1 LVRAALILTL
11 LQFGASAATFVQQL
25 FIARVVGATT
35 ETDGYQV
42 SLAMVVF
49 VAQGVI
55 ATALVNA
62 FVPRLATL
70 RREDLDSSRD
80 LAFWAQIT
88 VVVVASV
95 VTAVVWIASPAVVS
109 LAAAGLSPMAHASA
123 VESLRIMMLAIPF
136 AAVSGVYTA
145 SLYASGDLTYVA
157 VAQIVQ
163 NAFAAAFSVIAY
175 GIIGFTA
182 FPLSLV
188 VGTIAGSVALFAR
201 LHQRSLVPSRL
212 STTPPISAGV
222 ISAIAGPFA
231 VPVLGA
237 VPGFVERWFTSFF
250 PIGQIAI
257 LAYAGRI
264 FSVVMTFGVSVGVV
278 ALTRWSEHVAD
289 DRDVRS
295 AETSRNAATAV
306 VFAVTPATVVLLLM
320 PDVLVQAFF
329 GSSAMSSSQLSLMS
343 FVLSVYSLS
352 LLPMAL
358 ITVILRG
365 FYGVGDPNGALN
377 TTAIWV
383 LLWVALDVALVPSY
397 GIVGLAVASVAA
409 VWLALVLGFAKGRR
423 HAWLSVWPAVIM
435 SRETLAIVISS
446 VISVTVAW
454 ALIRHVGM
462 PLGLAVLPVVAA
474 YLAMCAAGGSR
485 IAREVVHRAGGRFH
499 FGGCR

>member
-42 SLAMVVF
+42 ALAMVVF

-62 FVPRLATL
+62 FVPRLASLT
-70 RREDLDSSRD
+70 REDIDSSRAF
-80 LAFWAQIT
+80 AFWAQIT
-88 VVVVASV
+88 VVSVAAV
-95 VTAVVWIASPAVVS
+95 VTAAVWIVSPAVIS

-145 SLYASGDLTYVA
+145 SLYASGELTFVA

-163 NAFAAAFSVIAY
+163 NAFAAAFSVIAF

-182 FPLSLV
+182 LPLSLV

-201 LHQRSLVPSRL
+201 LNSRSLLPSRFRA
-212 STTPPISAGV
+212 SPSISVGL

-231 VPVLGA
+231 VPLLGA

-250 PIGQIAI
+250 PVGQIAI

-264 FSVVMTFGVSVGVV
+264 FSVLMTFGVSVGVV
-278 ALTRWSEHVAD
+278 ALTRWSEDATD
-289 DRDVRS
+289 DRNARS
-295 AETSRNAATAV
+295 AETSRSAATTV
-306 VFAVTPATVVLLLM
+306 LFAVTPATVVLLLM
-320 PDVLVQAFF
+320 PDVLVQALF

-358 ITVILRG
+358 IGVMLRG

-377 TTAIWV
+377 ITAIWV
-383 LLWVALDVALVPSY
+383 LLWVALDVAFVPSY

-409 VWLALVLGFAKGRR
+409 VWLALVLGLAQRRR
-423 HAWLSVWPAVIM
+423 HPWLSVWPAVIM

-446 VISVTVAW
+446 VISVAVAW
-454 ALIRHVGM
+454 ALIRQVGL
-462 PLGLAVLPVVAA
+462 PSGLAVLPVVVAA

-485 IAREVVHRAGGRFH
+485 IAREVVQWTSRRFRL
-499 FGGCR
+499 G